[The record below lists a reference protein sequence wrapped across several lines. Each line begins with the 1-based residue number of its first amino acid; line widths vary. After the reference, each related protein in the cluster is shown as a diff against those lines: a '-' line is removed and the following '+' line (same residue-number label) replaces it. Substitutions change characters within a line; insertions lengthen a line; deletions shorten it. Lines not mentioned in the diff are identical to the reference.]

1 MSQKYRSPFLNE
13 ARNAIRLRH
22 YSIGTEKSYVDWIKR
37 FIRFNG
43 KKHPAEMGEKEVVSF
58 LAKSVVLRMCK
69 DTPPEG
75 MTYKLGED
83 FVGEKSPARLQNSKG
98 HGK

>member
-58 LAKSVVLRMCK
+58 
-69 DTPPEG
+69 PEG